1 MTEKC
6 NCFSALDPQSVDDIV
21 ACDVTKLSSEDK
33 KTKTRRNGCKNSKNN
48 FKFNPWKIQIFLGVI
63 KCKKGQEESIN
74 YVDQCKAQLKCG
86 GAGSK
91 EEGEELLQTLTP

>member
-1 MTEKC
+1 MLK
-6 NCFSALDPQSVDDIV
+6 ALLLRI
-21 ACDVTKLSSEDK
+21 E
-33 KTKTRRNGCKNSKNN
+33 
-48 FKFNPWKIQIFLGVI
+48 IFIGVI
-63 KCKKGQEESIN
+63 KCKNEEKESIN